1 MMLMVLMMS
10 MDMDP
15 YIMLLKVV
23 PPHLFHFVFNVFCY
37 IKVTPKPFRQVM
49 VSVTPQNAAAS
60 GNLEALKILAEAD
73 RAILF
78 KRDQNGWR
86 PLHEAARSGHVNVL
100 EYLLKEGARINER
113 TNDGDGGN
121 PLWWAEKNA
130 VKNRE
135 AIKLLKKY
143 GGVSLQPKILDD
155 KEKKSDPEKEE
166 D

>member
-1 MMLMVLMMS
+1 
-10 MDMDP
+10 
-15 YIMLLKVV
+15 V
-23 PPHLFHFVFNVFCY
+23 PHHLPFIFYVTFA
-37 IKVTPKPFRQVM
+37 ILKVTPKPLRQVM
-49 VSVTPQNAAAS
+49 VSVTPQNAAAN
-60 GNLEALKILAEAD
+60 GNLEALKIMAEAD
-73 RAILF
+73 RANLF

-86 PLHEAARSGHVNVL
+86 PIHEAARSGHVHVL

-113 TNDGDGGN
+113 TNDGEGGN

-130 VKNRE
+130 EKNRE

-155 KEKKSDPEKEE
+155 KEEKSDPKKKE

>member
-1 MMLMVLMMS
+1 
-10 MDMDP
+10 
-15 YIMLLKVV
+15 
-23 PPHLFHFVFNVFCY
+23 
-37 IKVTPKPFRQVM
+37 M
-49 VSVTPQNAAAS
+49 VSVTPQNAAAN
-60 GNLEALKILAEAD
+60 GNLEALKIMAEAD
-73 RAILF
+73 RANLF

-86 PLHEAARSGHVNVL
+86 PIHEAARSGHVHVL

-113 TNDGDGGN
+113 TNDGEGGN

-130 VKNRE
+130 EKNRE

-155 KEKKSDPEKEE
+155 KEEKSDPKKKE